1 MLLLGMVCLLQ
12 KYQVCLSSSGEMYYL
27 FKAYIVD
34 GWIQYFINYFFV
46 LISCDGIF
54 LQIYIGYIHVA
65 VYPYGVLGVFIADI
79 DNGVSKSMS
88 IRIIIICWS
97 VFWDDNVFL
106 LHSILVPTISQ
117 SSSDSLSFNLSAY
130 IFLIADMIYV
140 ASVRMKSCSHFRG
153 QFESL
158 SMSFLCVFDSHNI
171 NMVVKYI
178 IAYALED

>member
-1 MLLLGMVCLLQ
+1 M
-12 KYQVCLSSSGEMYYL
+12 KE
-27 FKAYIVD
+27 
-34 GWIQYFINYFFV
+34 
-46 LISCDGIF
+46 
-54 LQIYIGYIHVA
+54 
-65 VYPYGVLGVFIADI
+65 
-79 DNGVSKSMS
+79 
-88 IRIIIICWS
+88 
-97 VFWDDNVFL
+97 VFL

-130 IFLIADMIYV
+130 IFLIADTIYV